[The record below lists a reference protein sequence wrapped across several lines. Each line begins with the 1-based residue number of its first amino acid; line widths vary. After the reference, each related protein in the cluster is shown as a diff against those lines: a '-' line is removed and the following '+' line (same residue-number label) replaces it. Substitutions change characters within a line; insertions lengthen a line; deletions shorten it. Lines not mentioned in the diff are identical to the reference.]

1 MKPVSLAVLG
11 GVAVVLA
18 VPNALADPV
27 RDAASAAVECRS
39 LEEPTARLAC
49 FDATS
54 AALSQALGP
63 APTADVE
70 MAAPA
75 PGPSWAEAPAP
86 PPPPPPQTAK
96 PAPEAREFT
105 ATIVRI
111 TRNGVGRHKFYTEDG
126 AVWEQTQIEEI
137 RPPRSLPAVAE
148 FRRRLTGNPT
158 ISFDISNRAYR
169 VRRIE

>member
-11 GVAVVLA
+11 GVVVVLA
-18 VPNALADPV
+18 GPHALADPV
-27 RDAASAAVECRS
+27 RDAASAAVECRG
-39 LEEPTARLAC
+39 LDEPSARLAC

-54 AALSQALGP
+54 ATLSQALGP
-63 APTADVE
+63 APEADLEV
-70 MAAPA
+70 AAPV
-75 PGPSWAEAPAP
+75 PEPSWAEAPALP
-86 PPPPPPQTAK
+86 PPPLTQSAE
-96 PAPEAREFT
+96 PAPEARKFT

-111 TRNGVGRHKFYTEDG
+111 TRNSVGRHKFYTEDG
-126 AVWEQTQIEEI
+126 AVWQQTQIEEI

-158 ISFDISNRAYR
+158 ISFEVANRAYR

>member
-1 MKPVSLAVLG
+1 MKPVSPAFLG
-11 GVAVVLA
+11 GVLLVLA
-18 VPNALADPV
+18 GPDALADPV
-27 RDAASAAVECRS
+27 REAASAAVECRS
-39 LEEPTARLAC
+39 LAEPTARLAC

-54 AALSQALGP
+54 AALRQALEP
-63 APTADVE
+63 PSEADAKT
-70 MAAPA
+70 AAPV
-75 PGPSWAEAPAP
+75 PEPSWAEAPAP
-86 PPPPPPQTAK
+86 PSPPPPQLAE
-96 PAPEAREFT
+96 PVPEAREFT

-111 TRNGVGRHKFYTEDG
+111 TRNGVGRHKFYTQDG